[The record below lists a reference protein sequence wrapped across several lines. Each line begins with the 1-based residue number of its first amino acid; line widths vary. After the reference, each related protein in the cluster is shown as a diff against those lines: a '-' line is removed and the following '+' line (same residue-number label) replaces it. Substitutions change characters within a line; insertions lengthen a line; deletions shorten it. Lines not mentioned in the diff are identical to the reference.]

1 MGKQQKTIKSR
12 GSIPAPKRRTHRRT
26 PLNWKRINR
35 TLRGIAFVGLAAELG
50 LILFANPYLRV
61 TKVRVD
67 GAQTLSPAQV
77 YQEAQVPP
85 CANIFRLALREP
97 FARRLERDPLVDHAS
112 RRIQL
117 PDTLILTVAER
128 QPFAT
133 LASGGRY
140 WLLDRKGVPY
150 ENLDKPYPNVPLV
163 AVQSAATASGATN
176 SEVVLGQPLHTRWLA
191 QTYGLMGL
199 LAHSRTLEA
208 SKISVDQ
215 NANICLN
222 RADKLQILLGQPEG
236 MPQKVALAE
245 AAVEANGGTI
255 ARRAAYID
263 VSCPELPVWKPRLE
277 TEADRAQ
284 ARRLRHRPLSP
295 DDAQL
300 L

>member
-1 MGKQQKTIKSR
+1 MRKHQKTIKSR
-12 GSIPAPKRRTHRRT
+12 GSIPAPKRRTHRRA
-26 PLNWKRINR
+26 PRDWGRINR
-35 TLRGIAFVGLAAELG
+35 ALRIMAFVGIAAELG
-50 LILFANPYLRV
+50 WGLFACPALRV

-85 CANIFRLALREP
+85 RANIFRLALREP

-117 PDTLILTVAER
+117 PDTLVLTVTER

-133 LASGGRY
+133 LASGGQY
-140 WLLDRKGVPY
+140 WLLDSKGVPY
-150 ENLDKPYPNVPLV
+150 QNLDKPYPGVPLV
-163 AVQSAATASGATN
+163 AVQSAATEGSAI
-176 SEVVLGQPLHTRWLA
+176 VLGQPLHTRWLV
-191 QTYGLMGL
+191 QTYGLMAL
-199 LAHSRTLEA
+199 LARSHTLDA

-236 MPQKVALAE
+236 LPQKVALAE

-255 ARRAAYID
+255 AHRAAYID
-263 VSCPELPVWKPRLE
+263 VSCPELPVWRPRPETADDRLQSRGLRRRHAILE
-277 TEADRAQ
+277 
-284 ARRLRHRPLSP
+284 
-295 DDAQL
+295 DAQPL
-300 L
+300 